1 MSKDK
6 LQWLK
11 AAGIRAVKT
20 IAQTAVATIGT
31 ATVLGSVTGRWS
43 YLRPFFPAFYPCLHL

>member
-11 AAGIRAVKT
+11 AAGIRAVRKDGDPF
-20 IAQTAVATIGT
+20 ISRMQGYASEPC
-31 ATVLGSVTGRWS
+31 GSF
-43 YLRPFFPAFYPCLHL
+43 LL

>member
-11 AAGIRAVKT
+11 AAGIRQQLQQSEPRQSLEA
-20 IAQTAVATIGT
+20 
-31 ATVLGSVTGRWS
+31 LTGRWS
-43 YLRPFFPAFYPCLHL
+43 YPRPFFPAFYPCLHL